1 MASTSILVQA
11 PPERVWDLVTD
22 VTRMGEWS
30 PETVAAEWLDGAT
43 AAAAGARFKGRNKR
57 RGSWSTK
64 CTVTESERGQAFS
77 FEVGRGETRW
87 SYRFSPDDGG
97 CRVTESFEI
106 VRRPGPVGR
115 WLTKLG
121 TGVTWAEREADLV
134 GGMEE
139 TLRRLKAAAES
150 KGSSA

>member
-1 MASTSILVQA
+1 
-11 PPERVWDLVTD
+11 
-22 VTRMGEWS
+22 
-30 PETVAAEWLDGAT
+30 
-43 AAAAGARFKGRNKR
+43 
-57 RGSWSTK
+57 
-64 CTVTESERGQAFS
+64 
-77 FEVGRGETRW
+77 
-87 SYRFSPDDGG
+87 
-97 CRVTESFEI
+97 VTESFEI